1 MTTHMAEA
9 SGGKAMSC
17 NGTPFDRTKFY
28 TAFGSVVNGI
38 KFFTPINLT
47 NMVVP
52 DISGISTRIESV
64 PKTECIL
71 FSVLDTPSAKRM
83 LVILVRRTST
93 TLIRNPTV
101 VTI

>member
-1 MTTHMAEA
+1 
-9 SGGKAMSC
+9 
-17 NGTPFDRTKFY
+17 
-28 TAFGSVVNGI
+28 
-38 KFFTPINLT
+38 
-47 NMVVP
+47 MVVP